1 MNMMNNQI
9 GMNNINMNMMNQMG
23 MNNNMNMINQMGMNN
38 NNINYFQNQIY
49 NNDSIKIDE
58 IDSKEKCLNYFFNFI
73 SFENKEKQ
81 NFKGTKL
88 IINYYNIKNSYVYI
102 DLNLKVGEIISKIY
116 WQLFSSIF
124 KKEVHKRTEN
134 NQTTEYIIKN
144 PLYEIDNE
152 DCPFQYS
159 NFLYLEYNNKDMLIS
174 GDDTGE
180 KLGLKEDSEIFLRI
194 KKEFY
199 DEIVK
204 FPKIPISILFTT
216 NRFTKEKEFPL
227 NISGITL
234 EKISK
239 FFNNLNYSLTVNVDG
254 YVKNVQTINENCD
267 LSVGRKIIGGSGPP
281 LNYVDIEKGNIR
293 NLKFSEKAPKWR
305 KVDKG
310 LNIFGIC
317 NNSKCEA
324 SKKEVVYMTKLHKN
338 GLIFNLNEKVADIRC
353 PICNKIIKPKT
364 CGFYDCEYQFIG
376 KKIEDGDIKE
386 YDSKTRETKGDNFEY
401 FDPLENGEIVWTE
414 LNIYVLTKQKI
425 KYLPN

>member
-1 MNMMNNQI
+1 M
-9 GMNNINMNMMNQMG
+9 GMNNNMNMMNQMG

-267 LSVGRKIIGGSGPP
+267 LSVGRKIIGGNGPP